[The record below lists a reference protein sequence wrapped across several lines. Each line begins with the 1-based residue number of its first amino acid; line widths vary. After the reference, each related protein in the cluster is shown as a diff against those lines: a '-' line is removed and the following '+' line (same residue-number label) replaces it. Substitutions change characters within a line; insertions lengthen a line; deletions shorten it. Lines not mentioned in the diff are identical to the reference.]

1 MALAPAKAQWIATG
15 GSIEDWNKLAI
26 PAVTTASYSIRSP
39 GLLDLLKDPALLNGP
54 RRRGHPVYG
63 DGVDGETPDLPD
75 PLAPSPKATP
85 RGEAP
90 PVSTGPG
97 RRLTPPAMGRIT
109 NTFAQHTA
117 RGSAWGGHRGPH
129 RHQAHHPHR
138 RHRSGRARR
147 ASSGLFVKIVSPDG
161 KVSRSLAHLSLA
173 QVQNGQHVTPGRSS
187 GARASQETP
196 PGPTSTGSSRL
207 MARTLT
213 PSATTSRRKAQTRR
227 TKQPFKAARA
237 RPRTGRQRDHPPATH
252 PDGPSL
258 YDMAGVADQVES
270 DRYRIRSSVNS
281 EATDRLQAIA
291 ADRKLKGLEATDRL
305 YATFGSK
312 LLTGDVSADTI
323 VSTLGKEYAP
333 QVIAEAMSNIRAA
346 VADTEGLG
354 RARLG
359 LNDTDPQKSKELFD
373 LATEGRTSGWSQDY
387 EDRVGQKVISGEISA
402 SDGISMVGA
411 AIERAHSQ
419 QAEARAQANF
429 DRANPPSTPG
439 QTIKRAGDTK
449 AGIDKYAQLLSS
461 SLRRVGK
468 VMTAPQFNY
477 AKRLLTEAVLTHLVN
492 HPGDYAG
499 AEQVARDFIASI
511 VGKNL
516 PGAAAT
522 ATPKPSAP
530 ASSGG
535 SNPRR

>member
-1 MALAPAKAQWIATG
+1 
-15 GSIEDWNKLAI
+15 
-26 PAVTTASYSIRSP
+26 
-39 GLLDLLKDPALLNGP
+39 
-54 RRRGHPVYG
+54 
-63 DGVDGETPDLPD
+63 
-75 PLAPSPKATP
+75 
-85 RGEAP
+85 
-90 PVSTGPG
+90 
-97 RRLTPPAMGRIT
+97 
-109 NTFAQHTA
+109 
-117 RGSAWGGHRGPH
+117 
-129 RHQAHHPHR
+129 
-138 RHRSGRARR
+138 
-147 ASSGLFVKIVSPDG
+147 VSPDG
-161 KVSRSLAHLSLA
+161 KVISSLAHLSVA
-173 QVQNGQHVTPGRSS
+173 QVQNGQHVTPGQIVARSGNS
-187 GARASQETP
+187 GHATGPHVHWRVKVDGKDVDPLSYHVAQEGSDAAHQAAIGEQPVDLAPTP
-196 PGPTSTGSSRL
+196 AANEIT
-207 MARTLT
+207 
-213 PSATTSRRKAQTRR
+213 QT
-227 TKQPFKAARA
+227 
-237 RPRTGRQRDHPPATH
+237 ATH

-270 DRYRIRSSVNS
+270 DRYRIRSSINS

-429 DRANPPSTPG
+429 DRANPQSTPG

-499 AEQVARDFIASI
+499 AEQVARDFIASM